1 MSPKW
6 LPRRPDDLRG
16 LRFARWQRESTA
28 GQADRYGLKSQ
39 RRMQD
44 ESAEEFD
51 LVDTG
56 LEWTVLKSAWSG
68 RDSAKDPPVTRSE
81 GFRAMVRAAEEGR
94 FDVLLVGYTSRFLRD
109 LTLALQYRRY
119 FLSLG
124 VVIWICDDRIL
135 TSDEKSW
142 DRYVDL
148 VKEAEVYS
156 RTQSRNVRA
165 GYRAKL
171 LDARDP
177 GGRAPLGFRRVPF
190 LDGATLS
197 PIEAATLGRRVPKV
211 LEVDPDAMAVVRR
224 MFELAAAGRTDWE
237 VVELTGQP
245 LHTVRTVLNNPLYI
259 GRLQDG
265 NEFRLGATIE
275 IATWNQVQAKRVE
288 RRTREPGKVVMR
300 SYALKV
306 MCQGCGA
313 MLHGDTERYRHPV
326 PVCDAFS
333 SARPTVPP
341 VRGRHSSSG
350 GKSYKQDWVEAI
362 AGRVLREVSSTPEA
376 LVVAVLGQL
385 RRDPAVAPNQVALAR
400 IARQVDEAAQR
411 LAQTRDIAAWQ
422 AVMAR
427 LDAER
432 AGILADTGR
441 STEPDPAAVTAY
453 LRDLGALWDR
463 SAARERQEL
472 AMALF
477 GSWSFLGFRAARF
490 TWTEHAR
497 RHGLDRLVPARIVFD
512 ISELGL
518 AGSPSGG
525 FVIETGQDGQMVVPA
540 LAAG

>member
-6 LPRRPDDLRG
+6 LPRRPDELRG
-16 LRFARWQRESTA
+16 LRFARWGRESTS

-68 RDSAKDPPVTRSE
+68 RDSDKDPPVTRSAD
-81 GFRAMVRAAEEGR
+81 FRAMVRAAEEGQ

-135 TSDEKSW
+135 TSDEKDW
-142 DRYVDL
+142 DRFVEK
-148 VKEAEVYS
+148 VKEAEAYS

-165 GYRAKL
+165 GYKAKR

-190 LDGATLS
+190 LNGAVLS
-197 PIEAATLGRRVPKV
+197 PVEAAALGRRVPKV
-211 LEVDPDAMAVVRR
+211 LEVDPDGMAVVRR

-265 NEFRLGATIE
+265 SEFRLGATIE
-275 IATWNQVQAKRVE
+275 IATWNQVQARRVE
-288 RRTREPGKVVMR
+288 RRTREPGKVVVR

-306 MCQGCGA
+306 KCQGCGA
-313 MLHGDTERYRHPV
+313 MLHGDTERYRHPL
-326 PVCDAFS
+326 PVCEAFS
-333 SARPTVPP
+333 SARPTMPP
-341 VRGRHSSSG
+341 VRGRHSSAE
-350 GKSYKQDWVEAI
+350 GKSYQQDWVEAI
-362 AGRVLREVSSTPEA
+362 AGRVLREVSSAPEA
-376 LVVAVLGQL
+376 LVGAALAQL
-385 RRDPAVAPNQVALAR
+385 RRGPAVAPNQVALAR
-400 IARQVDEAAQR
+400 IARQVEDAAQR

-422 AVMAR
+422 AAMAR
-427 LDAER
+427 LDAEK
-432 AGILADTGR
+432 AGILADTAGM
-441 STEPDPAAVTAY
+441 TELDPVAAAAY

-490 TWTEHAR
+490 TWSEHAR
-497 RHGLDRLVPARIVFD
+497 RHGLDRLVPATIVFD
-512 ISELGL
+512 LSELAL
-518 AGSPSGG
+518 AGSPSGT
-525 FVIETGQDGQMVVPA
+525 FIIESGEADEMVEAA